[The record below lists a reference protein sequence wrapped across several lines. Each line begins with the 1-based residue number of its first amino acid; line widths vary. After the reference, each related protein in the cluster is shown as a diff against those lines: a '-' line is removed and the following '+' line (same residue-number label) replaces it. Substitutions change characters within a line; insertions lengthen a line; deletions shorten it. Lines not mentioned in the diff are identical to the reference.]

1 MHWKKLD
8 LLCGAA
14 LCSITTAIT
23 NTAHEQNIVQGAYIV
38 ELNGDYVCLKTVIV
52 GLC

>member
-1 MHWKKLD
+1 MHWKELG

-14 LCSITTAIT
+14 LCGITTAIT
-23 NTAHEQNIVQGAYIV
+23 NTTHEQNIVRGAYIV
-38 ELNGDYVCLKTVIV
+38 ELNGDYVCLKTATV